1 MGKVFLVP
9 GLGAD
14 YRAFKNI
21 DFGSYETV
29 PVTWIIPD
37 KTDTLTSYAQ
47 KLIENYQIT
56 GGSIVAGNS
65 LGGMLTIE
73 IAKKVK
79 LDKAILISS
88 IKTIVEAPNSFKWY
102 RRIPIYKLIPAKIY
116 TSSGFF
122 ALKFVMGLTS
132 KKASALFIDMLRN
145 TPPVFA
151 KWAIGAILHWDNNVV
166 PENVYHIHG
175 DKDKIFPYKAL
186 QDATIIQGGTHIMIF
201 NRAKEINTWLKNIL
215 PL

>member
-21 DFGSYETV
+21 DLEGYEIV
-29 PVTWIIPD
+29 PITWIIPD
-37 KTDTLTSYAQ
+37 KQDTLESYAH
-47 KLIENYQIT
+47 KLIEKYQIAE
-56 GGSIVAGNS
+56 GSIVVGNS

-79 LDKAILISS
+79 LNKAILISS
-88 IKTIVEAPNSFKWY
+88 IKTVVEAPKSFKWY
-102 RRIPIYKLIPAKIY
+102 RRIVVYKLVPAKMY

-122 ALKFVMGLTS
+122 IRFVMGKVS
-132 KKASALFIDMLRN
+132 KKNHELFIDMLRN

-151 KWAIGAILHWDNNVV
+151 KWAIGAILHWDNQAV

-175 DKDKIFPYKAL
+175 DKDKIFPYKKIK
-186 QDATIIQGGTHIMIF
+186 DATIVKDGTHIMIL

>member
-1 MGKVFLVP
+1 MRKVFLVP

-21 DFGSYETV
+21 DFEGYETV
-29 PVTWIIPD
+29 SVSWVIPD
-37 KTDTLTSYAQ
+37 KQDTLESYAQ
-47 KLIENYQIT
+47 KLIEKYQIT
-56 GGSIVAGNS
+56 PGSIVVGNS

-73 IAKKVK
+73 IAKKLI

-88 IKTIVEAPNSFKWY
+88 IKTAAEAPKSFKWY
-102 RRIPIYKLIPAKIY
+102 RRISVYKVVPAKMY

-122 ALKFVMGLTS
+122 IRFVMGKVS
-132 KKASALFIDMLRN
+132 KKNHELFIDMLRN

-151 KWAIGAILHWDNNVV
+151 KWAIGAILHWNNQVI
-166 PENVYHIHG
+166 PENVHHMHG
-175 DKDKIFPYKAL
+175 DKDKIFPYKNL
-186 QDATIIQGGTHIMIF
+186 KDTTIIQGGTHIMIF